1 MLFAT
6 IAKHLLQFT
15 FDAGTSRGVLRQKYS
30 YYIKIHSTE
39 HDEYVGIGE
48 VAPLMGLSPELD
60 ATFEARVHSSLIQF
74 NQMQIDDTTGLDL
87 SHIDLLCE
95 QMSSL
100 KGASSLLFGW
110 ETALIDYFTG
120 GKRQLFVQSFSSGI
134 KKSIEINGLIWMNAY
149 EHMKKQSI
157 QKIEAGFHTIKMK
170 IGAIQWEE
178 EYALLTQI
186 RTQNPDLT
194 LRVDANGA
202 FDETNV
208 WEKLNALAKLNIHS
222 IEQPIQPK
230 NFALMKALCAQSPV
244 AIALDEELIGIHTKA
259 EKEHILDH
267 LNPPYIILKPTLHG
281 GIKGT
286 KEWIALAEER
296 DIKWW
301 MTSALES
308 NVGLNAICQLT
319 ATYPIDLPQGLGT
332 GQLYHNNI
340 PSPLHV
346 TNGTIQYQEETQAWD
361 FSILHFSDPIDSFA
375 K

>member
-30 YYIKIHSTE
+30 YYIKIQSTKKW
-39 HDEYVGIGE
+39 EYFGIGE
-48 VAPLMGLSPELD
+48 VAPLVGLSPELNEH
-60 ATFEARVHSSLIQF
+60 FEKRVHQSVAHF
-74 NQMQIDDTTGLDL
+74 NQLQIEDNELTINNLYVHL
-87 SHIDLLCE
+87 AQINEL
-95 QMSSL
+95 Q
-100 KGASSLLFGW
+100 GASSLLFGW
-110 ETALIDYFTG
+110 ETAILDFLTC
-120 GKRQLFVQSFSSGI
+120 GKRQLFDQSFSKGE
-134 KKSIEINGLIWMNAY
+134 KKAIEINGLIWMNAF
-149 EHMKKQSI
+149 EHMQQQSV

-178 EYALLTQI
+178 EYQLLTQI
-186 RTQNPDLT
+186 RTQNPNLT

-202 FDETNV
+202 FDASNV
-208 WEKLNALAKLNIHS
+208 WAKLNELAKLNIHS

-230 NFALMKALCAQSPV
+230 NHALMKELCAQSPV
-244 AIALDEELIGIHTKA
+244 AIALDEELIDIYTDK
-259 EKEHILDH
+259 EKLLNE
-267 LNPPYIILKPTLHG
+267 LNPAYIILKPTLHG

-286 KEWIALAEER
+286 KEWITLAEER
-296 DIKWW
+296 NIRWW

-346 TNGTIQYQEETQAWD
+346 SNGTIQYKEDDQTWD
-361 FSILHFSDPIDSFA
+361 FSSLTFSDPVNSFSE
-375 K
+375 